1 MRIDGTTRI
10 TGVVGWPVA
19 KSLTPAMHNAAYEAL
34 GLNWVCVPLAL
45 ADEPTLMAFAE
56 AARRIPLAGF
66 NVTMPH
72 KQAVMALC
80 DEVAVLARVSGAV
93 NTVHCVDG
101 GLVGYNTD
109 GRGMLEWLAAEGAF
123 DPAGRSVAVIG
134 AGGSAAAAVSAF
146 VVAGARSV
154 AVVNRSLAR
163 ADALVKQ
170 LASHACDTAL
180 SAHELDVHAEDVVS
194 AADLVLNTTPLGM
207 NPDDPSPIPRHWLQR
222 DQLVADIVYQ
232 SGITALMRDAAAA
245 GAPAIGGL
253 GMLVAQGALAI
264 DIWASD
270 EGVDRAPRDVMRQ
283 AAEAAMRE
291 RGRAVPGGTGV

>member
-34 GLNWVCVPLAL
+34 GLNWACLPFPLADQ
-45 ADEPTLMAFAE
+45 AALMAFAE

-101 GLVGYNTD
+101 GLLGYNTD
-109 GRGMLEWLAAEGAF
+109 GRGMLEWLAAEGEF

-134 AGGSAAAAVSAF
+134 AGGSAAAAVAAF

-154 AVVNRSLAR
+154 AIVNRSRAR
-163 ADALVKQ
+163 ADALVKM
-170 LASHACDTAL
+170 LVSHACDTAL
-180 SAHELDVHAEDVVS
+180 VAHELDADAGDIVS
-194 AADLVLNTTPLGM
+194 AAELVLNTTPLGM
-207 NPDDPSPIPRHWLQR
+207 NPDDPSPIPPHWLHSGH
-222 DQLVADIVYQ
+222 LVADIVYQ
-232 SGITALMRDAAAA
+232 SGTTALMRDATTA

-264 DIWASD
+264 DIWAAD
-270 EGVDRAPRDVMRQ
+270 EGVDRAPRDVMRA

-291 RGRAVPGGTGV
+291 RGLAVPGVSAP